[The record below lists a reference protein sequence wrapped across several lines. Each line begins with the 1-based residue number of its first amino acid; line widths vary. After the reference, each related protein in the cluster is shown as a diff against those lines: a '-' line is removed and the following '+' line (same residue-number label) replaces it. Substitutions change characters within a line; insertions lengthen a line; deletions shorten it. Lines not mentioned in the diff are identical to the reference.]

1 MDLEIK
7 GTAATPRGQSRMIAA
22 EKKRAQG
29 WRTNAKTSY
38 SLRPADVPALDLGKL
53 GDSDDEDANYKP
65 LDKQYPRLGPPDTT
79 STVSWGTP
87 IHVPC
92 VQRCTRQQV
101 VLDRGGASCCALRL
115 KASPPQHESALVAWE
130 THVKDQTS
138 ISQMVAQVHYL
149 SCHQPPPWEE
159 KTVPE
164 NLPAPSDK
172 YREKYKQ
179 YEVEMKEN
187 YKQFSQR
194 VVEKS
199 KGNTPPQQRVVEK
212 SLDQDPQPNE
222 GDDDGLTALDEK
234 ALLQQCYI
242 SKPYT
247 VQQSMRK
254 LEADDLAAEKRKQSV
269 VEQVMADQL
278 SRAVISD
285 PQQNA
290 KIVDSHRQTSTLPGP
305 GTAPLRFRNR
315 TLHETKVKTSST
327 LTENLLSSKFRFD
340 ARILTRNGRDACRE
354 LIGFFFAFDNSIT
367 IYEYRHFGK
376 NRSNAL
382 PFIQKRIYSH
392 QSGRRKGKQYVIRD
406 FYVGANL
413 TFLTSEHISLPE
425 SIKQKRL
432 LTIRITDVD
441 EEAKYSLLDS
451 SADKHHPGLSKQEI
465 DDRNVFKAVQGLLLE
480 KLKKR
485 GVRTLTGLGKHFRQ
499 LDTSGDGLL
508 QKAEFKKAMALFHLE
523 VPEKAYMKLDPNK
536 AGSVAMIDLRKFYCA
551 RKHPKVISGE
561 VTEEQIK
568 AAFVE
573 TLQEACSVPSEVSY
587 CEFENYYEGLSVGI
601 LDDEDF
607 ANVLRNSWGI

>member
-92 VQRCTRQQV
+92 VQRCTRQ
-101 VLDRGGASCCALRL
+101 
-115 KASPPQHESALVAWE
+115 
-130 THVKDQTS
+130 
-138 ISQMVAQVHYL
+138 
-149 SCHQPPPWEE
+149 QPPPWEE

>member
-1 MDLEIK
+1 
-7 GTAATPRGQSRMIAA
+7 
-22 EKKRAQG
+22 
-29 WRTNAKTSY
+29 
-38 SLRPADVPALDLGKL
+38 VPALDLGKL
-53 GDSDDEDANYKP
+53 GDSDDESDANYKP

-92 VQRCTRQQV
+92 VQRCTRQQ
-101 VLDRGGASCCALRL
+101 
-115 KASPPQHESALVAWE
+115 
-130 THVKDQTS
+130 
-138 ISQMVAQVHYL
+138 
-149 SCHQPPPWEE
+149 EE

-278 SRAVISD
+278 SLRAVISD

-523 VPEKAYMKLDPNK
+523 VPEKDFKSLWLILDQNCDGYVDYGEFIHGIIGEMNEYRKIFVRKAYMKLDPNK